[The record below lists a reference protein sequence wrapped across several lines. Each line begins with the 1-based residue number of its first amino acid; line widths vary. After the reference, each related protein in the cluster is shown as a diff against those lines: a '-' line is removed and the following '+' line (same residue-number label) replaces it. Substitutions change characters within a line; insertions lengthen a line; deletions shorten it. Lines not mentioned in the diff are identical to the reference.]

1 MRTIRALTIASAI
14 AAALPSA
21 AAAQHGR
28 QFKDAWF
35 WGVKGGGFALADS
48 AQQYKNYPLAGV
60 EWLITRTHAGLYVS
74 GSQAFF
80 TQQAQTFRDPNSPAD
95 SGLRNIDLKN
105 MRKLDF
111 ALVAFPGRHDRF
123 HPYAGAGFSVAQ
135 VASATPQGPFGNVD
149 QITFA
154 QAVIH
159 DRKVSI
165 APMFIGGVQARLSW
179 FSVFAQGSAM
189 VAQNDFILYNGR
201 PWNMSYEAGIRYNVG
216 TSIDRN

>member
-14 AAALPSA
+14 AAALPTA
-21 AAAQHGR
+21 ASAQHTR

-35 WGVKGGGFALADS
+35 WGVKAGGFALADT

-74 GSQAFF
+74 ASQAFF
-80 TQQAQTFRDPNSPAD
+80 TQQALTFRDPNSPVD
-95 SGLRNIDLKN
+95 SGTRTIDLKN

-111 ALVAFPGRHDRF
+111 ALMAFPGRHDRF
-123 HPYAGAGFSVAQ
+123 HPYVGGGFTVAQ

-154 QAVIH
+154 QAVVH

-165 APMFIGGVQARLSW
+165 SPTFIGGVQGRLSW
-179 FSVFAQGSAM
+179 FSVFLQGAAT
-189 VAQNDFILYNGR
+189 VAQTDFILYNGR
-201 PWNMSYEAGIRYNVG
+201 PWNIAYEAGIRYNIG
-216 TSIDRN
+216 SSIDRD

>member
-14 AAALPSA
+14 AAVLPNA

-35 WGVKGGGFALADS
+35 WGVKGGGLALADT
-48 AQQYKNYPLAGV
+48 AEQYKSYPLAGV
-60 EWLITRTHAGLYVS
+60 DWIITRTHAGLYMS

-80 TQQAQTFRDPNSPAD
+80 TQQALTFRDPNSPAD
-95 SGLRNIDLKN
+95 SGVRVIDLKN
-105 MRKLDF
+105 MRKLDL
-111 ALVAFPGRHDRF
+111 ALLAFPGRHDRF
-123 HPYAGAGFSVAQ
+123 HPYAGAGFTLAQ

-154 QAVIH
+154 QATIQ

-165 APMFIGGVQARLSW
+165 SPMFIGGVQGRLSW
-179 FSVFAQGSAM
+179 FSAFVQGIAT

-201 PWNMSYEAGIRYNVG
+201 PWNIAFEAGIRYNVG
-216 TSIDRN
+216 SSIDRD

>member
-14 AAALPSA
+14 AAALPTA

-35 WGVKGGGFALADS
+35 WGVKGGGFVLADT
-48 AQQYKNYPLAGV
+48 AQEYHPYPIAGV

-80 TQQAQTFRDPNSPAD
+80 TQQAFTFRDPNSPAD
-95 SGLRNIDLKN
+95 SGLRVIDLKN

-111 ALVAFPGRHDRF
+111 ALMAFPGTHDRF
-123 HPYAGAGFSVAQ
+123 HPYAGVGFTVAQ

-149 QITFA
+149 QIAFA
-154 QAVIH
+154 QAVVH

-165 APMFIGGVQARLSW
+165 SPMFIGGVQGHLSW
-179 FSVFAQGSAM
+179 FSAFVQGAAT

-201 PWNMSYEAGIRYNVG
+201 PWNIAIEAGIRYNVG
-216 TSIDRN
+216 SSIDRN

>member
-14 AAALPSA
+14 AAALPTA
-21 AAAQHGR
+21 ATAQHGR

-35 WGVKGGGFALADS
+35 WGVKGGGFALADT
-48 AQQYKNYPLAGV
+48 AEKYKTYPLAGV
-60 EWLITRTHAGLYVS
+60 EWLITRTHAGLYIS

-80 TQQAQTFRDPNSPAD
+80 TQQALTLRDPNSPAD
-95 SGLRNIDLKN
+95 SGLRVINLQN
-105 MRKLDF
+105 LRKLDIG
-111 ALVAFPGRHDRF
+111 LVAFPGRHDRF
-123 HPYAGAGFSVAQ
+123 HPYAGAGFSLQQ

-154 QAVIH
+154 QAVVQ

-165 APMFIGGVQARLSW
+165 SPMLLAGVQGRLSW
-179 FSVFAQGSAM
+179 FSAFVQGAAT

-201 PWNMSYEAGIRYNVG
+201 PWNVAIEAGIRYNVG
-216 TSIDRN
+216 SSIDRD

>member
-14 AAALPSA
+14 VAALPTA

-35 WGVKGGGFALADS
+35 WGVKGGGFVLADT

-60 EWLITRTHAGLYVS
+60 EWMITRTHAGLYIS

-80 TQQAQTFRDPNSPAD
+80 TQQALTFRDPNSPAD
-95 SGLRNIDLKN
+95 SGLRAIDLKN

-111 ALVAFPGRHDRF
+111 ALVAFPGTHDRF
-123 HPYAGAGFSVAQ
+123 HPYAGAGFTVAQ

-154 QAVIH
+154 QAVVH

-165 APMFIGGVQARLSW
+165 APMFMAGGQARLSW
-179 FSVFAQGSAM
+179 FSVFVQGTAM
-189 VAQNDFILYNGR
+189 VSQSDFILYNGR
-201 PWNMSYEAGIRYNVG
+201 PWNIAYEAGIRYNIG
-216 TSIDRN
+216 SSIDRD

>member
-14 AAALPSA
+14 AAALPTA
-21 AAAQHGR
+21 AAAQQGR

-35 WGVKGGGFALADS
+35 WGVKGGGFALADT
-48 AQQYKNYPLAGV
+48 AQEYRTYPTAGV
-60 EWLITRTHAGLYVS
+60 EWLITRTHAGLYIS

-80 TQQAQTFRDPNSPAD
+80 TQQAFTFRDPNAPQD
-95 SGLRNIDLKN
+95 SGLRVIDLKN

-111 ALVAFPGRHDRF
+111 ALMAFPGRHDRF
-123 HPYAGAGFSVAQ
+123 HPYAGVGFSVAQ
-135 VASATPQGPFGNVD
+135 VASATPEGPFGNVD

-154 QAVIH
+154 QAVVH

-165 APMFIGGVQARLSW
+165 APMFMGGVQGRLSY
-179 FSVFAQGSAM
+179 FSAFVQGSAI

-201 PWNMSYEAGIRYNVG
+201 PWNIAIEAGIRYNVG